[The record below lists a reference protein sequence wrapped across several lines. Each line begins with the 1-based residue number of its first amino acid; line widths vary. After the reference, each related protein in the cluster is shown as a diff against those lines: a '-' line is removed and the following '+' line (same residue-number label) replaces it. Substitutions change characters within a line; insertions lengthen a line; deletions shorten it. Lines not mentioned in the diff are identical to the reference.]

1 MPLPTIPCDIDRV
14 PTKEYIIDK
23 IREWIITLEFAPGEK
38 IADTDIAA
46 YFGVSRTPIREV
58 LKILEQQ
65 KLIETYPGRA
75 TVVAEFRPDKIE
87 ELYIPMRS
95 LQCLAVK
102 IAADKASEDDITQ
115 LIELNEDFYVKML
128 NRDADVFGVLMADR
142 MFHLKIEQICGNEY
156 LSDFC
161 STLWPHVARLDYLF
175 FRDTTAISESY
186 NDHLAMINAIRLRD
200 PFGAELA
207 MQNNWTNS
215 MLGILGIVGEN

>member
-1 MPLPTIPCDIDRV
+1 MPLPTIPCDIDMV
-14 PTKEYIIDK
+14 PTKENIIEK

-38 IADTDIAA
+38 IADIDIAS
-46 YFGVSRTPIREV
+46 YFGVSRTPVREV

-65 KLIETYPGRA
+65 KLIATYPGRA
-75 TVVAEFRPDKIE
+75 TVVAELQTDKIE
-87 ELYIPMRS
+87 ELYVPMRT

-102 IAADKASEDDITQ
+102 IAADKATEEDVSA

-128 NRDADVFGVLMADR
+128 NRDKDTFGLLMADR

-175 FRDTTAISESY
+175 FRDTSATIESY
-186 NDHLAMINAIRLRD
+186 NDHLAIINAIRLKD

-215 MLGILGIVGEN
+215 LLAILGIVGEN